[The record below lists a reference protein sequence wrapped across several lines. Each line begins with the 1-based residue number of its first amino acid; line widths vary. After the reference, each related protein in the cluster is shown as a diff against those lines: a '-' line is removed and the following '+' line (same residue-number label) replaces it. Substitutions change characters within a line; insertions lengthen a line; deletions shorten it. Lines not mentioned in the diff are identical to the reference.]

1 MPRSAVH
8 LWCEYFLSL
17 ETSLKT
23 ELLQKMWNV
32 LLSEE
37 QTAVIMDLQQFI
49 ALSLQEDLNAV
60 VADCRNV
67 NPDDDAN
74 DINNS
79 N

>member
-1 MPRSAVH
+1 
-8 LWCEYFLSL
+8 
-17 ETSLKT
+17 
-23 ELLQKMWNV
+23 MWNV

-37 QTAVIMDLQQFI
+37 QTAVITDLQQFI